1 MSCAFEEELTAYI
14 DGELPPARRA
24 EVEVHLGTCAE
35 CQGTQALLRR
45 TLTSLAALPEF
56 KPSFKDSMDTR
67 RAVLAKVDALPLPLR
82 ERLKALLRPTVL
94 VPSMGLAAALGLAVI
109 LSNGRGSQGL
119 DMTDAGAL
127 ELAANLELV
136 EDYDIVGLE
145 GSEDMEVI
153 EHLHELEV
161 E

>member
-1 MSCAFEEELTAYI
+1 MSCAFEDDLTAYL

-24 EVEVHLGTCAE
+24 EMEAHLGTCE
-35 CQGTQALLRR
+35 GCQKTEALLRR
-45 TLTSLAALPEF
+45 SLASLAALPEF
-56 KPSFKDSMDTR
+56 KPSADTR

-82 ERLKALLRPTVL
+82 ERLKALLRPSVL

-109 LSNGRGSQGL
+109 IANGRESQIL
-119 DMTDAGAL
+119 DVTDAGTL

-161 E
+161 Q

>member
-1 MSCAFEEELTAYI
+1 MSCAFEDDLTAYL

-24 EVEVHLGTCAE
+24 EVEAHLGTCEE
-35 CQGTQALLRR
+35 CQRTQALLRR

-56 KPSFKDSMDTR
+56 KPSAETR

-82 ERLKALLRPTVL
+82 ERLKALLRPAVL

-109 LSNGRGSQGL
+109 VSNGREPQPL
-119 DMTDAGAL
+119 DVTDAGTL

-161 E
+161 Q

>member
-1 MSCAFEEELTAYI
+1 MSCAFEEDLTAYL
-14 DGELPPARRA
+14 DGELAPARRA
-24 EVEVHLGTCAE
+24 EVEAHLGTCEE
-35 CQGTQALLRR
+35 CQRTEALLRR
-45 TLTSLAALPEF
+45 TLTSLAELPEF
-56 KPSFKDSMDTR
+56 KPSAETR

-109 LSNGRGSQGL
+109 IANGRESQQL
-119 DMTDAGAL
+119 DVTDAGTL

-161 E
+161 Q

>member
-1 MSCAFEEELTAYI
+1 MSCAFEEELTAYL

-24 EVEVHLGTCAE
+24 EVEAHLGTCEE
-35 CQGTQALLRR
+35 CQRTEALLRR

-56 KPSFKDSMDTR
+56 KPSADTR

-109 LSNGRGSQGL
+109 VSNGRESQPL
-119 DMTDAGAL
+119 DVTDAGAL

-161 E
+161 Q

>member
-1 MSCAFEEELTAYI
+1 MSCAFEEDLTAYL

-24 EVEVHLGTCAE
+24 EMEAHLGTCEE
-35 CQGTQALLRR
+35 CQKTEALLRR

-56 KPSFKDSMDTR
+56 KPSAETR

-109 LSNGRGSQGL
+109 VSNGRESQQL
-119 DMTDAGAL
+119 DITDAGTL

-161 E
+161 Q

>member
-24 EVEVHLGTCAE
+24 EMEAHLGACAE
-35 CQGTQALLRR
+35 CRSTEALLRR

-56 KPSFKDSMDTR
+56 KPSPDTR

-82 ERLKALLRPTVL
+82 ERLRALLRPTVL
-94 VPSMGLAAALGLAVI
+94 VPSLGLAAAVGLAI
-109 LSNGRGSQGL
+109 IYTGRDPRGL
-119 DMTDAGAL
+119 DVMDAGTL

-136 EDYDIVGLE
+136 EDYDIVGLDS
-145 GSEDMEVI
+145 SEDLEVI

-161 E
+161 Q

>member
-1 MSCAFEEELTAYI
+1 MSCAFEEDLTAYV
-14 DGELPPARRA
+14 DGELPAARLV
-24 EVEVHLGTCAE
+24 EVEAHLGTCEE
-35 CQGTQALLRR
+35 CRSTEALLRR

-56 KPSFKDSMDTR
+56 KPSMDTR

-82 ERLKALLRPTVL
+82 ERLKALLRPAVL

-109 LSNGRGSQGL
+109 LSNGRDSQTL
-119 DMTDAGAL
+119 DVTDAGAL
-127 ELAANLELV
+127 ELAENLELV

-145 GSEDMEVI
+145 GSEDLEVI
-153 EHLHELEV
+153 ENLHELEV

>member
-1 MSCAFEEELTAYI
+1 MSCAFEEDLTAYV
-14 DGELPPARRA
+14 DGELPAVRHA
-24 EVEVHLGTCAE
+24 QVESHLGTCEACRSTE
-35 CQGTQALLRR
+35 ALLRR

-56 KPSFKDSMDTR
+56 KPSRDTR
-67 RAVLAKVDALPLPLR
+67 RAVLAKVDALPLPLA

-94 VPSMGLAAALGLAVI
+94 VPSMGLAAALGLAVVV
-109 LSNGRGSQGL
+109 SNKSDSRL
-119 DMTDAGAL
+119 PEAMDAGTL

-145 GSEDMEVI
+145 GSEDLEVI

-161 E
+161 Q

>member
-1 MSCAFEEELTAYI
+1 MSCAFEEDLTAYL
-14 DGELPPARRA
+14 DGELPPARRV
-24 EVEVHLGTCAE
+24 EVEAHLGTCEE
-35 CQGTQALLRR
+35 CQRTEALLRR

-56 KPSFKDSMDTR
+56 KPSADTR

-94 VPSMGLAAALGLAVI
+94 VPSLGLAAALGLAVVI
-109 LSNGRGSQGL
+109 SNGRESQSL
-119 DMTDAGAL
+119 DVLDAGTL

-161 E
+161 Q